1 MVKMQTADVVRRAQ
15 RLYLV
20 TPAIGEPGEFS
31 GALEEALDA
40 ADVAAV
46 LLRLVPTD
54 ERSLIRRVK
63 ALATVVQPTGAA
75 LVLDGHAEIVAR
87 AGADGAHLAGIAAF
101 TDAVEALKPAR
112 IAGCGGIAT
121 RHDAMTAGER
131 GADYVMFGDPDP
143 DGHRASFAAIVER
156 IEWWSEVF
164 EIPCV
169 GFAAGQH
176 EVAPLIAA
184 GADFVAVG
192 QGLWDDPRGA
202 ATVLT
207 DIARL
212 FAMPEPAA

>member
-1 MVKMQTADVVRRAQ
+1 MVKMQTADVVRPAP

-63 ALATVVQPTGAA
+63 AVAAVVQPRSIA
-75 LVLDGHAEIVAR
+75 LVVKDHAEIVAR
-87 AGADGAHLAGIAAF
+87 AGADGAHLTGIAAY
-101 TDAVEALKPAR
+101 TEAVEAIKPAR

-156 IEWWSEVF
+156 IEWWSALF

-176 EVAPLIAA
+176 EVAPMIAA

-202 ATVLT
+202 AAALT